1 MAMMLCEMCGVTLEA
16 ENKEH
21 LLRVYDRHVHEEHQ
35 SSPAQWTEAH
45 SRIEVGKE
53 RAKQAAKKD
62 PAPSAA
68 SR

>member
-16 ENKEH
+16 ENKDH

-45 SRIEVGKE
+45 ARIEAGKE
-53 RAKQAAKKD
+53 RTKKQN
-62 PAPSAA
+62 SAQSA
-68 SR
+68 TSR